1 MYIYVFSDSS
11 YMKRAIVSS
20 AVDRVYEFVIRYEPF
35 VFGFFLLIS
44 LFHIWS
50 THYVVSLDGPQHLY
64 NANVLVELIKGNELF
79 KEYFRVNNVIVG
91 YWMGHFLLG
100 FFKFFLPAWLAEKFF
115 LTTYVIA
122 MVYSFRYLIRS
133 MKPGRSNLLFYLVFP
148 FIFHS
153 YFLLG
158 YYSFSLGAI
167 FYFLAI
173 GFWIRRRELPDLRSM
188 LIFGSLVLGVFLS
201 HGLVFL
207 FFGASLGILFLTDS
221 IEKLWMIKE
230 PTPLRKVMNSLG
242 RLLLS
247 VAPAVVLWAI
257 YIRSVMGINATVTP
271 AGYSSGELVEFLFR
285 IRQLVGF
292 DHQKE
297 SPAYVAIFILL
308 AVLFLYI
315 LILFIR
321 KSLKCE
327 YALKQMVNSRNS
339 WLFIIGMFLA
349 FYFLLPDRIS
359 AGSLTNRF
367 GLFFFFG
374 LIVFLSVQKYPRIL
388 QLLVVL
394 MLIGTTTSTRL
405 IHHYY
410 LSRLDAEITELK
422 ELNSLMEEGST
433 VVSIN
438 TTNNWIHNHT
448 QLYVVDDLSIVHLDN
463 PQCGGQFPIVWN
475 SPSLPVCITGDIE
488 FRPPSSPDIKGQEHR
503 VEQVD
508 YITVYLYKRLWENES
523 YQEWQDILK
532 MDYELVAVSS
542 QERAAL
548 YKRKK

>member
-1 MYIYVFSDSS
+1 
-11 YMKRAIVSS
+11 MKRATASSTVS
-20 AVDRVYEFVIRYEPF
+20 RVYDYLIKYEPF
-35 VFGFFLLIS
+35 VFGFFILIS

-50 THYVVSLDGPQHLY
+50 THYVMSLDGPQHLY
-64 NANVLVELIKGNELF
+64 NAHVLVELIKGNELF
-79 KEYFRVNNVIVG
+79 KEYFRINNVIVG

-115 LTTYVIA
+115 LTTYVIG
-122 MVYSFRYLIRS
+122 MVYSFRYLIQS
-133 MKPGRSNLLFYLVFP
+133 MKPGKSNLLIYLVFP

-173 GFWIRRRELPDLRSM
+173 GFWLRRKELPDLRSM
-188 LIFGSLVLGVFLS
+188 IIFGSLVLGVFLS

-207 FFGASLGILFLTDS
+207 FFGASLGILFLTYS

-230 PTPLRKVMNSLG
+230 STPLRKVINSLG

-247 VAPAVVLWAI
+247 AAPAVVLWAI

-271 AGYSSGELVEFLFR
+271 ASYSRGELVEFLFR

-292 DHQKE
+292 DHARE
-297 SPAYVAIFILL
+297 SPAYIAIFILL
-308 AVLFLYI
+308 VILALYTLYI
-315 LILFIR
+315 FIMKIR
-321 KSLKCE
+321 KGE
-327 YALKQMVNSRNS
+327 YCLGQLANSKNS
-339 WLFIIGMFLA
+339 WLFIMGMFLG

-359 AGSLTNRF
+359 AGNLTNRF

-374 LIVFLSVQKYPRIL
+374 VIVFLASQKYPKAL
-388 QLLVVL
+388 QLFAVIV
-394 MLIGTTTSTRL
+394 LIGCTTSTRL

-410 LSRLDAEITELK
+410 LSRLDAKITELK
-422 ELNSLMEEGST
+422 ELSSFMEEGST
-433 VVSIN
+433 VVSFN
-438 TTNNWIHNHT
+438 TTKNWIHHHT

-475 SPSLPVCITGDIE
+475 SPTLPVCITGDIE
-488 FRPPSSPDIKGQEHR
+488 FRPPSSPDIKGKEHR

-508 YITVYLYKRLWENES
+508 YITVYLYRRLWEDDT
-523 YQEWQDILK
+523 YQEWQDILT

-548 YKRKK
+548 YKKRKE

>member
-1 MYIYVFSDSS
+1 MI
-11 YMKRAIVSS
+11 RAS
-20 AVDRVYEFVIRYEPF
+20 ASVLVDRIYEFVNRHEYI
-35 VFGFFLLIS
+35 VFGILILIS
-44 LFHIWS
+44 LYHIWS
-50 THYVVSLDGPQHLY
+50 THYVMSLDGPQHLY
-64 NANVLVELIKGNELF
+64 NAHVLVELIKGNELF

-122 MVYSFRYLIRS
+122 MVYSFPYLIRS
-133 MKPGRSNLLFYLVFP
+133 MKPGKSNLLIYLVFP

-153 YFLLG
+153 YFLQG

-173 GFWIRRRELPDLRSM
+173 GFWLRKRELPDLRSM

-221 IEKLWMIKE
+221 IEKLGVIRE
-230 PTPLRKVMNSLG
+230 STPIRKVLNSLG

-271 AGYSSGELVEFLFR
+271 ASYSSGELVGFLFR

-292 DHQKE
+292 DHARE
-297 SPAYVAIFILL
+297 SPAYIILFVLLVILALYTLFIFIMK
-308 AVLFLYI
+308 
-315 LILFIR
+315 IR
-321 KSLKCE
+321 KGE
-327 YALKQMVNSRNS
+327 YSPGQLVNSRNS
-339 WLFIIGMFLA
+339 WLFIMGMFLG

-374 LIVFLSVQKYPRIL
+374 LIVFLASQKCPKAL
-388 QLLVVL
+388 QLFAVIV
-394 MLIGTTTSTRL
+394 LIGCTTSTRR
-405 IHHYY
+405 IHHEY
-410 LSRLDAEITELK
+410 LDRLDTEIMEMK
-422 ELNSLMEEGST
+422 EISGHIKEGST
-433 VVSIN
+433 MFSIN
-438 TTNNWIHNHT
+438 TTNNWIHHHT
-448 QLYVVDDLSIVHLDN
+448 QLLLVDDLSVIHLNN
-463 PQCGGQFPIVWN
+463 PQCAGQFPIVWN
-475 SPSLPVCITGDIE
+475 EKSLPMCFAGEKGVYLSGAPDITGA
-488 FRPPSSPDIKGQEHR
+488 GHR

-508 YITVYLYKRLWENES
+508 YITVFYYRRLWENES
-523 YQEWQDILK
+523 YQEWQDILSSH
-532 MDYELVAVSS
+532 YELVTVSS
-542 QERAAL
+542 GERAAL
-548 YKRKK
+548 YKRKE